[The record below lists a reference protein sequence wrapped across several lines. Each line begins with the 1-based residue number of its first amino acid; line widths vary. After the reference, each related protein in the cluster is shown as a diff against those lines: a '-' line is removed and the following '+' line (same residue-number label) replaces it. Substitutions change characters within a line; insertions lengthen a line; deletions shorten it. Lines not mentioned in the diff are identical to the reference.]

1 MSMEQVHF
9 YLFLLPIKSS
19 SHICVVFVKLTEETH
34 KTKNIKWDLKIFSHL
49 KFLYFL
55 NVENLE
61 SDVFLLEKRKVNSI
75 QYVHI
80 YIYKYI

>member
-34 KTKNIKWDLKIFSHL
+34 KTKNIK
-49 KFLYFL
+49 
-55 NVENLE
+55 
-61 SDVFLLEKRKVNSI
+61 
-75 QYVHI
+75 
-80 YIYKYI
+80 